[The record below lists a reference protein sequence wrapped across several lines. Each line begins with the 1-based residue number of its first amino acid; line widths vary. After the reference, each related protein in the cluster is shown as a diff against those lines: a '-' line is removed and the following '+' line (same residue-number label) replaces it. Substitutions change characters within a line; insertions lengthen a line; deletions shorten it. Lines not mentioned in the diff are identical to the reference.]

1 VDEDRTAAKEE
12 ARGRE
17 ARECGDRI
25 RERRIAIERALRECK
40 ERASTL
46 RERGEKRGRE
56 RERERK
62 REVASVGAP
71 PFFRTRQPHVWQRVC
86 VCVCVCECVCVCMC
100 VFCVCMY
107 TYVR

>member
-56 RERERK
+56 REKERERE
-62 REVASVGAP
+62 RWRVSVRRLFFVHASPMSGSVY
-71 PFFRTRQPHVWQRVC
+71 VC
-86 VCVCVCECVCVCMC
+86 VCVSVCV
-100 VFCVCMY
+100 
-107 TYVR
+107 